1 MSGQLGT
8 SSTGRTSLASRISPL
23 AWQMVTATI
32 AFSTLV
38 ALLATVFQLYVDFR
52 RDMGQIDATFQQV
65 QKSYLPTLA
74 NALWATNRHEVQVA
88 LDGLK
93 QLPDVQYVVISEG
106 ATVWAEAGNL
116 GKKGRTQIRDYQ
128 LTYRHRDQIVPI
140 GTLRIVVDMEGV
152 YQRILQ
158 QFWIILLSNALK
170 TFVVAGFMMWLFH
183 RLVTRHLRQ
192 IAGFAADFGTDNLN
206 QEMALERPPSAKPDE
221 LDQVLAGFKLMQS
234 NLQVALHALKQ
245 DIQARERA
253 DEDLRQ
259 LNVQLEQRVA
269 ERTLQIQEQARII
282 DEIHDAVL
290 STDLNGILTSWNRGA
305 ERLFG
310 YTAGEA
316 LGRNASF
323 LFPGTEAVIDPH
335 RIPAAHEIEAC
346 IQRKGGELL
355 YAHLSLSPLRT
366 SEKEING
373 VVCYAIDI
381 TARKQAEALATHRAK
396 ELEASNNEL
405 EAFSFTVSH
414 DLRAP
419 LCTIDGFS
427 QVLIEDYGSQ
437 LDHTGHEYLQR
448 IRRAVQRMALLIDN
462 LLRLARG
469 SGTDMRH
476 THVDLS
482 TLAMEIIAS
491 LERPATTSPAR
502 IHIKPGLKAY
512 GDPGLLRIVL
522 ENLLENALKYTAK
535 TPQPR
540 IELGTV
546 VQTGRTTYFIRDNGA
561 GFDMAFSNK
570 LFEAF
575 QRLHREE
582 DFPGTGIGLATVKR
596 IIQRHGGK
604 IWAESTVGAGAVFF
618 FTLPRHEGIEV
629 LQAQQATG
637 S

>member
-1 MSGQLGT
+1 MSGQLAT
-8 SSTGRTSLASRISPL
+8 SSTGRASLASRISPL

-32 AFSTLV
+32 AFSTVV
-38 ALLATVFQLYVDFR
+38 ALLATIFQLYVDFR
-52 RDMGQIDATFQQV
+52 RDLSQIDATFQQV

-93 QLPDVQYVVISEG
+93 QLPDVQYVAVSEE
-106 ATVWAEAGNL
+106 ATIWAKAGNL
-116 GKKGRTQIRDYQ
+116 NNSGRTQIRDYP

-140 GTLRIVVDMEGV
+140 GTLRIVVDMEGM

-183 RLVTRHLRQ
+183 WLVTRHLRR
-192 IAGFAADFGTDNLN
+192 IAVFAADFGTDNLN
-206 QEMALERPPSAKPDE
+206 QNLALDRPPSAKPDE

-234 NLQVALHALKQ
+234 NLQVTLHALKQ
-245 DIQARERA
+245 DIQARERV

-269 ERTLQIQEQARII
+269 ERTQQIQEQARII

-310 YTAGEA
+310 YTAVEA

-346 IQRKGGELL
+346 IERKNGELL

-366 SEKEING
+366 WEKQING
-373 VVCYAIDI
+373 VACYAIDI

-437 LDHTGHEYLQR
+437 LDQTGHEYLQR

-476 THVDLS
+476 TDVDLS
-482 TLAMEIIAS
+482 ALAMEIIAS
-491 LERPATTSPAR
+491 LERPATASPAK

-540 IELGTV
+540 IELGTL
-546 VQTGRTTYFIRDNGA
+546 VQAGRTTYFIRDNGA

-575 QRLHREE
+575 QRLHHED

-604 IWAESTVGAGAVFF
+604 IWAESTVGAGAVFL
-618 FTLPRHEGIEV
+618 FTLPRHEGIDV

>member
-1 MSGQLGT
+1 MSGELAT
-8 SSTGRTSLASRISPL
+8 SSTGRAAPARQISPL

-32 AFSTLV
+32 AFSTMV
-38 ALLATVFQLYVDFR
+38 ALLATIFQLYVDFR
-52 RDMGQIDATFQQV
+52 RDLGQIDATFQQV

-74 NALWATNRHEVQVA
+74 NALWATDRHEVQVA

-93 QLPDVQYVVISEG
+93 QLPDVQYVVVSEG
-106 ATVWAEAGNL
+106 PTVWAEAGNL
-116 GKKGRTQIRDYQ
+116 NKKGRTQIRDYQ

-140 GTLRIVVDMEGV
+140 GTLRIVVDMEGM
-152 YQRILQ
+152 YHRILQ

-183 RLVTRHLRQ
+183 RLVTRHLRK

-206 QEMALERPPSAKPDE
+206 QEMTLDRPPSAQPDE
-221 LDQVLAGFKLMQS
+221 LDQVVAGFQSMQS
-234 NLQVALHALKQ
+234 NLQTTLHALKQ
-245 DIQARERA
+245 DMQARERV

-259 LNVQLEQRVA
+259 LNIQLEQRVA

-310 YTAGEA
+310 YTAAEA

-346 IQRKGGELL
+346 IERKNGELL

-366 SEKEING
+366 EEKQING

-381 TARKQAEALATHRAK
+381 TARKQAEALATYHAK

-427 QVLIEDYGSQ
+427 QILLDNYGSQ

-482 TLAMEIIAS
+482 MLAMEVIAG
-491 LERPATTSPAR
+491 LERPATANPAQ

-540 IELGTV
+540 IELGTL
-546 VQTGRTTYFIRDNGA
+546 VQAGRTTYFIRDNGA
-561 GFDMAFSNK
+561 GFDMAYSNK

-618 FTLPRHEGIEV
+618 FTLPHHESIDV
-629 LQAQQATG
+629 LKAQQATG
-637 S
+637 F